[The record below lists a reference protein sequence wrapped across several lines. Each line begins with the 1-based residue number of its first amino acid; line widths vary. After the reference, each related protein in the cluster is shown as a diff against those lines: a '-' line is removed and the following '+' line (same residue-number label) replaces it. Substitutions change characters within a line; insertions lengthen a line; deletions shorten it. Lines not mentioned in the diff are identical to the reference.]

1 MNTAKT
7 TERAMALV
15 IQQYA
20 DLIAGT
26 SIRPFQC
33 LSEQSFRNRDKSGG
47 TRSYPMIDIRCT
59 SPTVNPSQHTENV
72 TCILT
77 IATDEDQDQ
86 NHSQISALYEA
97 VETVL
102 QALFDQAK
110 TTAGDELTLLKSVY
124 TEAHGSS
131 FYFGG
136 MTFAGGDAP
145 FDDDGIATISQA
157 VVIHYSRR

>member
-7 TERAMALV
+7 TERALALV

-33 LSEQSFRNRDKSGG
+33 LAEQTFREKDESGG
-47 TRSYPMIDIRCT
+47 TRIYPQIDIRCST
-59 SPTVNPSQHTENV
+59 PTVNASQHTEHV
-72 TCILT
+72 TATVT
-77 IATDEDQDQ
+77 IATNEDEDQD
-86 NHSQISALYEA
+86 HADLSALYEA

-102 QALFDQAK
+102 QSLFDQSK
-110 TTAGDELTLLKSVY
+110 TTDGDELTLLKSVY
-124 TEAHGSS
+124 TEAHSTH

-136 MTFAGGDAP
+136 TTFEGGDAP